1 FRKIEITLGRNLSH
15 LFLLTTA
22 VMLMGANSFGQIGT
36 GSVTGI
42 VFDPSG
48 AVVVNADVIVTNVDR
63 NTPRNTH
70 TNASGSY
77 VLSDLPP
84 GRYSV
89 TVKHPGFQTT
99 VVPPFELQVDQK
111 ARVDVNLRVGAASD
125 IVTTVAEAPLLD
137 TESSTVG

>member
-1 FRKIEITLGRNLSH
+1 LRKIAVTLRRNLFH
-15 LFLLTTA
+15 ILLLTTA
-22 VMLMGANSFGQIGT
+22 AMLMGANSFGQIGT

-63 NTPRNTH
+63 NTPRSTH

-77 VLSDLPP
+77 VLTDLQP

-111 ARVDVNLRVGAASD
+111 ARV
-125 IVTTVAEAPLLD
+125 II
-137 TESSTVG
+137 